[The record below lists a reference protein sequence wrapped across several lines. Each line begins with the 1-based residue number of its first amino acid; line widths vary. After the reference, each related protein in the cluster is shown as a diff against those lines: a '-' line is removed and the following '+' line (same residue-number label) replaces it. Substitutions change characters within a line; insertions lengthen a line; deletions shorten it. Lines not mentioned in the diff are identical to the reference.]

1 MLCFLETPFLRFFLL
16 LYYLRRKEILRGRW
30 FSRIIFPGPVILLAI
45 SQNKDSSTG
54 FFCENCKIF
63 GPAIFRTSVGD
74 YFSQNQRDFDKMICS
89 EATTRGVLQ
98 FKISEILQKN
108 TCFDHLQAC
117 RFIKKR
123 LQHSH
128 FPWKFPKSSRT
139 PFLKNICERQLL
151 FIAKAKT

>member
-1 MLCFLETPFLRFFLL
+1 MPVTQYGVFILNYVQSSHFLLVFSLLTSRKQIPDNTYVCVSGGKKCSFFGKFAMLCFLETPFLRFFLL

-74 YFSQNQRDFDKMICS
+74 CFS
-89 EATTRGVLQ
+89 
-98 FKISEILQKN
+98 
-108 TCFDHLQAC
+108 
-117 RFIKKR
+117 
-123 LQHSH
+123 
-128 FPWKFPKSSRT
+128 
-139 PFLKNICERQLL
+139 
-151 FIAKAKT
+151 